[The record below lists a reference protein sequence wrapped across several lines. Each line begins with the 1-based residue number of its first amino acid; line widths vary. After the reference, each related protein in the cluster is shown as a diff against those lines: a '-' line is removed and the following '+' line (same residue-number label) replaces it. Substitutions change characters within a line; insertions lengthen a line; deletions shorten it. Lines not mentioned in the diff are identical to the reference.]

1 MSVCEGCE
9 GVWWVF
15 ISPPCRPTLWYSG
28 AGRAVI
34 WGTWLRTTA
43 FPGKAMGRMWGGGGV
58 LYVWVTRHGWAWGLC
73 REAGW
78 R

>member
-1 MSVCEGCE
+1 MKGVRVCGGLYKPTVQAHSV
-9 GVWWVF
+9 
-15 ISPPCRPTLWYSG
+15 WYSG

-34 WGTWLRTTA
+34 WGTWLRTIA
-43 FPGKAMGRMWGGGGV
+43 FPGKVMGRMLGGAGV